1 MMALVV
7 MAVFTGAM
15 ALALAAIWTTV
26 APEWRR
32 VANLAAGHIEH
43 PFQPL
48 GSFAPTERS
57 IAVRRWMVAP
67 APAVVRPLRAVA

>member
-1 MMALVV
+1 
-7 MAVFTGAM
+7 MAVVVAMVVFAGAL

-32 VANLAAGHIEH
+32 IIRLASGHVEQ

-48 GSFAPTERS
+48 ARLALVERRL
-57 IAVRRWMVAP
+57 AVRRWASAP
-67 APAVVRPLRAVA
+67 IPVGLGRLRAVA